1 MSLGWHWSSRVLT
14 ASMLGAGA
22 ALAGIGLTGTAAW
35 LISRAA
41 EHPNVAALTVAIVGV
56 RFFGISRALLR
67 YAERLTGHDA
77 ALRQLAEIRVSLYRK
92 LETLA
97 PSGLP
102 LFRRGDLLARLVD
115 DVDSLLKVS
124 LQVVPPYLVALIAGA
139 STVVLLLWLLPAAG
153 LLLACALI
161 LAATVVPTLC
171 GWLVQRSEA
180 ALAETRGTLSTV
192 VLDLLEGAPDLLV
205 FGAAPDQLLR
215 AEQVDIRLKGQARAA
230 ARTAGAGDGLTVLLG
245 GLAFWGAMVAGVAA
259 LRHGTLAPTL
269 LAVVVLVPLATL
281 ELMVGL
287 PPAAGTY
294 LRGRQSRQRLNEV
307 LLAPDPTREP
317 TDPLPLPSA
326 PFTVRLSGVSAR
338 YGKAGP
344 WALDGVDLELA
355 PGRVVAVVGP
365 SGAGKSTLAAVLV
378 RFLDI
383 ESGCLSLNGVPMQ
396 RLTGASVRT
405 VVGLCEQAAHVF
417 DATISDNLRI
427 ARPGASELVLRD
439 ALDEVGLLD
448 WVDEL
453 PHKLS
458 SRVGEYGCHMS
469 GGQRQRL
476 ILARAVLAAFP
487 VLVLDEPTEHLDTA
501 TADALMARLLRPPPD
516 RSVLVVTHQLAGLT
530 EVDEILVMDGGRVV
544 ERGRYDALVER
555 GGWFA
560 RQVAREADLIP
571 PG

>member
-1 MSLGWHWSSRVLT
+1 MSRPGPWSSRVLT

-67 YAERLTGHDA
+67 YAERLAGHDA
-77 ALRQLAEIRVSLYRK
+77 ALRHLVDIRVSLFRK

-115 DVDSLLKVS
+115 DVDSLLKVF
-124 LQVVPPYLVALIAGA
+124 LQVVPPYLVALVAGA
-139 STVVLLLWLLPAAG
+139 STVVLLVWLLPVAG

-161 LAATVVPTLC
+161 LAATVVPAFC
-171 GWLVQRSEA
+171 GWCVQRSEA

-192 VLDLLEGAPDLLV
+192 VLDLLEGAADLIV
-205 FGAAPDQLLR
+205 YGAAPAQLER
-215 AEQVDIRLKGQARAA
+215 AEQLDTRLEGQARAA
-230 ARTAGAGDGLTVLLG
+230 ARTAGAGDGLTVLIG

-259 LRHGTLAPTL
+259 LRHGTLMPTL
-269 LAVVVLVPLATL
+269 LAVVVLIPLAAL
-281 ELMVGL
+281 ELMLGL

-294 LRGRQSRQRLNEV
+294 LRGRQGRKRLNEV
-307 LLAPDPTREP
+307 LVAPDPTREP
-317 TDPLPLPSA
+317 LDPLPLPSA
-326 PFTVRLSGVSAR
+326 PFTLRLSRVRAR
-338 YGKAGP
+338 YGAAGP

-355 PGRVVAVVGP
+355 PGRVVAAVGP

-378 RFLDI
+378 RFLDY
-383 ESGCLSLNGVPMQ
+383 ESGCASLNGVPLQ
-396 RLTGASVRT
+396 RLSGASVRA

-417 DATISDNLRI
+417 DTTIAENLRI
-427 ARPGASELVLRD
+427 ARPGAPDSLLRD
-439 ALDEVGLLD
+439 ALNEVGLLD
-448 WVDEL
+448 WVEQL
-453 PHKLS
+453 PHGLS
-458 SRVGEYGCHMS
+458 SRVGEYGCRMS

-476 ILARAVLAAFP
+476 VLARAVMAAFP
-487 VLVLDEPTEHLDTA
+487 VLILDEPTEHLDSVA
-501 TADALMARLLRPPPD
+501 ADALMTRLLRPPPD

-530 EVDEILVMDGGRVV
+530 DVDEILVMDGGRVV
-544 ERGRYDALVER
+544 QRGRYDALVEQ

-560 RQVAREADLIP
+560 RQVSREADLIP